1 MGKKSEFIKSLLRGD
16 LRVAEF
22 ALTNICTAK
31 CSFCSI
37 WAQKEKFTVDTDKA
51 IATVDKLKELGVNF
65 ITLTGGEPLLHP
77 AFKRIAEHC
86 AENKMITTT
95 ITADPRVLNKKRLDI
110 LKETD
115 IDIMGISIDHH
126 VEEVAFKA
134 RKIPDSIKG
143 IEAALKGLK
152 QRRIFTTACVL
163 ISDFNHR
170 ELPDLM
176 EKCRALGFDSISM
189 NYPVFSQSPTYTL
202 GGEAIR
208 LSKEELITSLREI
221 LRLKK
226 DYNIVNPAPSIKNI
240 IMYLEGK
247 KPRYTCLGGYRSLF
261 IDWKFQTFPCMFF
274 ERSMGNIL
282 ELTRKDIKKT
292 SCNLCNM
299 SWYRDFSIY
308 FQGLKSVAPLLG
320 ELGRIASFK

>member
-1 MGKKSEFIKSLLRGD
+1 M
-16 LRVAEF
+16 RVAEF

-37 WAQKEKFTVDTDKA
+37 WSQKEKYTVDTQKA
-51 IATVDKLKELGVNF
+51 IATVSKLKELGVNF

-77 AFKRIAEHC
+77 DFKRIAAQC
-86 AENKMITTT
+86 AKEKMITTT
-95 ITADPRVLNKKRLDI
+95 ITADPRVLKPKRLDI
-110 LKETD
+110 LAETE

-126 VEEVAFKA
+126 IEDVAFKA
-134 RKIPDSIKG
+134 RKIPDAIKG
-143 IEAALKGLK
+143 IETGLK
-152 QRRIFTTACVL
+152 ELKKRKIFTTACVL

-176 EKCRALGFDSISM
+176 KKCSELGFDSISM

-202 GGEAIR
+202 GGEAIK
-208 LSKEELITSLREI
+208 LSKEELIAALREI

-226 DYNIVNPAPSIKNI
+226 DYNIVNPAHSIKNI
-240 IMYLEGK
+240 ITYLEGN

-261 IDWKFQTFPCMFF
+261 VDWKFQTFPCMFF
-274 ERSMGNIL
+274 EKSMGDVL
-282 ELTRKDIKKT
+282 ELKKKDIKKT

-308 FQGLKSVAPLLG
+308 FQGLKSVVPLFK